1 MATLPLDIRKKILAV
16 YDAGQ
21 HTRQE
26 VADRFLVSLG
36 MVKKLLSQRKATGDI
51 APRHHYSGNK
61 PKITAAHRQRL
72 VELVRE
78 QPDKT
83 LEELRDAIGVDCTVP
98 AIHYVLKAQ
107 DLSFKKRRSIPPN
120 KTAPTSGS
128 GAING
133 KKKPKR

>member
-1 MATLPLDIRKKILAV
+1 MVTLPLDTRKKILTV

-36 MVKKLLSQRKATGDI
+36 MVKKLLRQRKTTGDI

-61 PKITAAHRQRL
+61 PKITATHRQRL
-72 VELVRE
+72 AELVRE

-83 LEELRDAIGVDCTVP
+83 LEELRDAIGVNCTVP
-98 AIHYVLKAQ
+98 AIHYALKAL

-120 KTAPTSGS
+120 KTAPTSENVAS
-128 GAING
+128 NG